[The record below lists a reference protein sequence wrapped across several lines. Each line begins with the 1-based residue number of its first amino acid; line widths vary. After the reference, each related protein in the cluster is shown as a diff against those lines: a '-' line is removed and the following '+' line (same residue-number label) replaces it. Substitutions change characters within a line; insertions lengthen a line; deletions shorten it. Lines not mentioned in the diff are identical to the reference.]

1 MVIQVSVVSVVNL
14 AAKAHQGFKAHR
26 VHKENQGQLGLL
38 AVFTTRMNQEL
49 RNNVVGFRVALQC
62 KITNNDI

>member
-1 MVIQVSVVSVVNL
+1 MVNQVSVVNVVNV
-14 AAKAHQGFKAHR
+14 AAKDHREFKAHR
-26 VHKENQGQLGLL
+26 VHKENQGQLGPL